1 MENKVYYGE
10 YSLNYWIELILS
22 KSIVLPEYQ
31 RSFVWKEDDIQQLV
45 KSFKAKQFVQPVTI
59 ALMKTN
65 SKVNG
70 QNLILDGQ
78 QRLTTILLSKIGYI
92 PDIDAF
98 ANADELTK
106 EDVTDEGD
114 DDSNQKK
121 SIKWTFSQMLSEDP
135 KGNTI
140 QRIQDRVRGDG
151 RYKELKL
158 PVLSD
163 KFYDNTFLGFSYIVP
178 DCKKQED
185 VVQSFAQL
193 FRNINYFG
201 KHLSALE
208 SRRSLYY
215 MNSDYYNFFEGI
227 DVEGK
232 SVLCDILIKEK
243 MQSSKLDLVRYMAP
257 LSQYHSDDAH
267 DVSVVMKW
275 YSKISTRE
283 SYYADYVAYIL
294 GLDQEANKQK
304 FEKFIFK
311 NVFSNHD
318 DWKQRYSTLR
328 KSIERLIPELGLNED
343 KSFSSL
349 ISADYWLYGLIYNI
363 VFIGKKLNDDVTN
376 LVNELKTEI
385 HTKINDKTGYAK
397 SPNQLGLLRDRIK
410 KSVKIYSKY
419 VH

>member
-193 FRNINYFG
+193 FRN
-201 KHLSALE
+201 
-208 SRRSLYY
+208 
-215 MNSDYYNFFEGI
+215 
-227 DVEGK
+227 
-232 SVLCDILIKEK
+232 
-243 MQSSKLDLVRYMAP
+243 P
-257 LSQYHSDDAH
+257 
-267 DVSVVMKW
+267 
-275 YSKISTRE
+275 
-283 SYYADYVAYIL
+283 
-294 GLDQEANKQK
+294 
-304 FEKFIFK
+304 
-311 NVFSNHD
+311 
-318 DWKQRYSTLR
+318 
-328 KSIERLIPELGLNED
+328 
-343 KSFSSL
+343 
-349 ISADYWLYGLIYNI
+349 
-363 VFIGKKLNDDVTN
+363 
-376 LVNELKTEI
+376 
-385 HTKINDKTGYAK
+385 
-397 SPNQLGLLRDRIK
+397 
-410 KSVKIYSKY
+410 
-419 VH
+419 

>member
-243 MQSSKLDLVRYMAP
+243 MQSSKP
-257 LSQYHSDDAH
+257 
-267 DVSVVMKW
+267 
-275 YSKISTRE
+275 
-283 SYYADYVAYIL
+283 
-294 GLDQEANKQK
+294 
-304 FEKFIFK
+304 
-311 NVFSNHD
+311 
-318 DWKQRYSTLR
+318 
-328 KSIERLIPELGLNED
+328 
-343 KSFSSL
+343 
-349 ISADYWLYGLIYNI
+349 
-363 VFIGKKLNDDVTN
+363 
-376 LVNELKTEI
+376 
-385 HTKINDKTGYAK
+385 
-397 SPNQLGLLRDRIK
+397 
-410 KSVKIYSKY
+410 
-419 VH
+419 

>member
-158 PVLSD
+158 PVLS
-163 KFYDNTFLGFSYIVP
+163 
-178 DCKKQED
+178 
-185 VVQSFAQL
+185 VV
-193 FRNINYFG
+193 
-201 KHLSALE
+201 
-208 SRRSLYY
+208 
-215 MNSDYYNFFEGI
+215 
-227 DVEGK
+227 
-232 SVLCDILIKEK
+232 
-243 MQSSKLDLVRYMAP
+243 
-257 LSQYHSDDAH
+257 
-267 DVSVVMKW
+267 
-275 YSKISTRE
+275 
-283 SYYADYVAYIL
+283 
-294 GLDQEANKQK
+294 
-304 FEKFIFK
+304 
-311 NVFSNHD
+311 
-318 DWKQRYSTLR
+318 
-328 KSIERLIPELGLNED
+328 
-343 KSFSSL
+343 
-349 ISADYWLYGLIYNI
+349 
-363 VFIGKKLNDDVTN
+363 
-376 LVNELKTEI
+376 
-385 HTKINDKTGYAK
+385 
-397 SPNQLGLLRDRIK
+397 
-410 KSVKIYSKY
+410 
-419 VH
+419 

>member
-140 QRIQDRVRGDG
+140 QRIQDRVRGVG

-193 FRNINYFG
+193 FRNINYSSFG
-201 KHLSALE
+201 F
-208 SRRSLYY
+208 R
-215 MNSDYYNFFEGI
+215 M
-227 DVEGK
+227 
-232 SVLCDILIKEK
+232 
-243 MQSSKLDLVRYMAP
+243 SS
-257 LSQYHSDDAH
+257 
-267 DVSVVMKW
+267 
-275 YSKISTRE
+275 
-283 SYYADYVAYIL
+283 
-294 GLDQEANKQK
+294 
-304 FEKFIFK
+304 
-311 NVFSNHD
+311 
-318 DWKQRYSTLR
+318 
-328 KSIERLIPELGLNED
+328 
-343 KSFSSL
+343 
-349 ISADYWLYGLIYNI
+349 
-363 VFIGKKLNDDVTN
+363 
-376 LVNELKTEI
+376 
-385 HTKINDKTGYAK
+385 
-397 SPNQLGLLRDRIK
+397 
-410 KSVKIYSKY
+410 
-419 VH
+419 

>member
-193 FRNINYFG
+193 FRNINYF
-201 KHLSALE
+201 E
-208 SRRSLYY
+208 RYRS
-215 MNSDYYNFFEGI
+215 
-227 DVEGK
+227 K
-232 SVLCDILIKEK
+232 
-243 MQSSKLDLVRYMAP
+243 R
-257 LSQYHSDDAH
+257 
-267 DVSVVMKW
+267 
-275 YSKISTRE
+275 
-283 SYYADYVAYIL
+283 
-294 GLDQEANKQK
+294 
-304 FEKFIFK
+304 
-311 NVFSNHD
+311 NV
-318 DWKQRYSTLR
+318 
-328 KSIERLIPELGLNED
+328 
-343 KSFSSL
+343 
-349 ISADYWLYGLIYNI
+349 
-363 VFIGKKLNDDVTN
+363 
-376 LVNELKTEI
+376 
-385 HTKINDKTGYAK
+385 
-397 SPNQLGLLRDRIK
+397 
-410 KSVKIYSKY
+410 
-419 VH
+419 